1 MSGLLVLFACLAVAV
16 AIAIPTVARA
26 ASPTNN
32 PANTMMRKA
41 GGEQEEFL
49 TLNGGIFIKGEY
61 SKWKFSSTECKD
73 LIVVARKSGKAIGDV
88 SGPILGKTNA
98 TLNGDGTCVY
108 SLKVPA
114 DQNVTVGVQPFSW
127 GGSKL
132 SSSEYA
138 KLSQQDKTSWKVQK
152 ISDGWQ
158 KVGLNGD
165 GFPAKLTAKLTP
177 EKVESHGESKE
188 YRQGKF
194 KGEVSMPLFIKLMPG
209 Q

>member
-26 ASPTNN
+26 AAPTNN

-49 TLNGGIFIKGEY
+49 TLSGGIFIKGDY
-61 SKWKFSSTECKD
+61 SKHKFSSTECRD
-73 LIVVARKSGKAIGDV
+73 LIVVAYKGSYM
-88 SGPILGKTNA
+88 SGPIVGKTNA
-98 TLNGDGTCVY
+98 TLNADGSCVY

-114 DQNVTVGVQPFSW
+114 DQNLTVGVQSFSW

-132 SSSEYA
+132 SSIQYA
-138 KLSQQDKTSWKVQK
+138 KLSQQDKFSWK
-152 ISDGWQ
+152 WQ
-158 KVGLNGD
+158 KVSDDWIKAGLNGD
-165 GFPAKLTAKLTP
+165 GFPAKLTP
-177 EKVESHGESKE
+177 EKVESHVESKE

-194 KGEVSMPLFIKLMPG
+194 KGEVSMPLFIKLTPG